1 MTTWPE
7 PIAKLGFFC
16 THCSFALDATRLISM
31 RNALISGA
39 GIAGATAAYWLSKA
53 GFQVTV
59 IEQGQDIRSSGSPV
73 DVRGA
78 AVEVAERM
86 GVMAQIRAA
95 DTRVRDMVFVNSR
108 GRVVSR
114 VNMRSTWA
122 DSGDVELSRGELAAI
137 LRDAVPDDVE
147 FQFGNSV
154 TALAQDADGV
164 IADFASGPA
173 RRFDVV
179 IGADGAH
186 SGVRALAF
194 GPEADYLKHLGVY
207 VATLPL
213 DDETGSDLVMYNTPG
228 RAVAIHPAGGHPGA
242 AFMFLSPQIPQFD
255 HRDVDQHKRLLCDA
269 YAGAGWRVPELLDRV
284 RAADELYFDSVSRIQ
299 VPAWSRGRIG
309 LVGDAAS
316 CVSLFGD
323 GSSLAMIGAFTLAD
337 SLIDDI
343 PEGLRTYEVRHRP
356 QRTAKENSVA
366 YATRLLIPATSTG
379 IAVRNLAMRL
389 MPVVNA
395 AKLYSSRK
403 SANSSQPEYRF
414 GETRWE

>member
-1 MTTWPE
+1 
-7 PIAKLGFFC
+7 
-16 THCSFALDATRLISM
+16 M
-31 RNALISGA
+31 RQALISGA
-39 GIAGATAAYWLSKA
+39 GIAGATTAYWLAKA

-59 IEQGQDIRSSGSPV
+59 AEQARDIRSSGSPV

-95 DTRVRDMVFVNSR
+95 DTRVRDLVFVNSQ

-114 VNMRSTWA
+114 VNMRTTWA
-122 DSGDVELSRGELAAI
+122 ESGDVELSRGELAAI
-137 LRDAVPDDVE
+137 LRDAVPGEVE

-164 IADFASGPA
+164 TAEFASGPV

-213 DDETGSDLVMYNTPG
+213 DGETATELILYNTPG

-242 AFMFLSPQIPQFD
+242 AFMFRAPQIPQFD
-255 HRDVDQHKRLLCDA
+255 HRDLEQHKRLLCDA

-284 RAADELYFDSVSRIQ
+284 RAADDDLYFDSVSRIQ
-299 VPAWSRGRIG
+299 VPTWSRGRIG

-337 SLIDDI
+337 SLNGDI
-343 PEGLRTYEVRHRP
+343 PAGLRAYEARHRP
-356 QRTAKENSVA
+356 QRAVKENSVA
-366 YATRLLIPATSTG
+366 YATRLLIPATSAG
-379 IAVRNLAMRL
+379 IAIRNAAMRL
-389 MPVVNA
+389 MPLVNA
-395 AKLYSSRK
+395 AQRLGIPRGKWHSR
-403 SANSSQPEYRF
+403 STISRVAE
-414 GETRWE
+414 

>member
-1 MTTWPE
+1 
-7 PIAKLGFFC
+7 
-16 THCSFALDATRLISM
+16 M
-31 RNALISGA
+31 RQALISGA
-39 GIAGATAAYWLSKA
+39 GIAGATAAYWLAKA

-59 IEQGQDIRSSGSPV
+59 VEQARDMRSSGSPV

-78 AVEVAERM
+78 AVEVAQRM
-86 GVMAQIRAA
+86 GVMARISAA

-122 DSGDVELSRGELAAI
+122 ESGDVELSRGELAAI

-154 TALAQDADGV
+154 TALAQDGDGV
-164 IADFASGPA
+164 TADFASGPA

-194 GPEADYLKHLGVY
+194 GPETDYLKHLGVY
-207 VATLPL
+207 IATLPL
-213 DDETGSDLVMYNTPG
+213 DGETGRDLVMYNTPG

-242 AFMFLSPQIPQFD
+242 AFMFRAPQIPQFD
-255 HRDVDQHKRLLCDA
+255 HRDIDQHKRLICDA

-284 RAADELYFDSVSRIQ
+284 RAADDLYFDSVSRIQ
-299 VPAWSRGRIG
+299 VPTWSRGRIG

-337 SLIDDI
+337 SLTGDI
-343 PEGLRTYEVRHRP
+343 PAGLRTYEVRHRP
-356 QRTAKENSVA
+356 QRAAKENSVA
-366 YATRLLIPATSTG
+366 YATRLLIPATSAG
-379 IAVRNLAMRL
+379 IAIRNVAMHL
-389 MPVVNA
+389 MPLVNA
-395 AKLYSSRK
+395 A
-403 SANSSQPEYRF
+403 QRF
-414 GETRWE
+414 GIPRGKWHSRSSISRADDRNFQFAGTSAE

>member
-1 MTTWPE
+1 
-7 PIAKLGFFC
+7 
-16 THCSFALDATRLISM
+16 M
-31 RNALISGA
+31 RQALISGA
-39 GIAGATAAYWLSKA
+39 GIAGATAAYWLAKA

-59 IEQGQDIRSSGSPV
+59 VEQAQDMRSSGSPV

-78 AVEVAERM
+78 AVEVAQRM
-86 GVMAQIRAA
+86 GVMARISAA

-108 GRVVSR
+108 GRVVPR

-122 DSGDVELSRGELAAI
+122 ESGDVELSRGELAAI

-154 TALAQDADGV
+154 TALAQDAGGV
-164 IADFASGPA
+164 TADFASGPA

-186 SGVRALAF
+186 SSVRALAF
-194 GPEADYLKHLGVY
+194 GPETDYLKHLGVY

-213 DDETGSDLVMYNTPG
+213 DCETGTDLVMYNTPG

-242 AFMFLSPQIPQFD
+242 AFMFRAPQIPQFD
-255 HRDVDQHKRLLCDA
+255 HRDIDQHKRLICDA

-284 RAADELYFDSVSRIQ
+284 RAADDLYFDSVSRIQ
-299 VPAWSRGRIG
+299 VPTWSRGRIG

-337 SLIDDI
+337 SLTGDI
-343 PEGLRTYEVRHRP
+343 PAGLRTYEVRHRP
-356 QRTAKENSVA
+356 QRAAKENSVA
-366 YATRLLIPATSTG
+366 YATRLLIPATSAG
-379 IAVRNLAMRL
+379 IAIRNVAMHL
-389 MPVVNA
+389 MPLVNA
-395 AKLYSSRK
+395 AQRVGIPRGKWHSRSSISRADDRNFQFAGT
-403 SANSSQPEYRF
+403 SAE
-414 GETRWE
+414 

>member
-1 MTTWPE
+1 
-7 PIAKLGFFC
+7 
-16 THCSFALDATRLISM
+16 M
-31 RNALISGA
+31 RQALISGA
-39 GIAGATAAYWLSKA
+39 GIAGATAAYWLAKA

-59 IEQGQDIRSSGSPV
+59 VEQARDMRSSGSPV

-78 AVEVAERM
+78 AVEVAQRM
-86 GVMAQIRAA
+86 GVMARISAA

-122 DSGDVELSRGELAAI
+122 ESGDVELSRGELAAI

-154 TALAQDADGV
+154 TALAQDGEGV
-164 IADFASGPA
+164 TADFASGPA

-194 GPEADYLKHLGVY
+194 GPETDYLKHLGVY
-207 VATLPL
+207 IATLPL
-213 DDETGSDLVMYNTPG
+213 DGETGRDLVMYNTPG

-242 AFMFLSPQIPQFD
+242 AFMFRAPQIPQFD
-255 HRDVDQHKRLLCDA
+255 HRDIDQHKRLICDA

-284 RAADELYFDSVSRIQ
+284 RAADDLYFDSVSRIQ
-299 VPAWSRGRIG
+299 VPTWSRGRIG

-337 SLIDDI
+337 SLTGDI
-343 PEGLRTYEVRHRP
+343 PAGLRKYEVRHRP
-356 QRTAKENSVA
+356 QRAAKENSVA
-366 YATRLLIPATSTG
+366 YATRLLIPATSAG
-379 IAVRNLAMRL
+379 IAIRNVAMHL
-389 MPVVNA
+389 MPLVNA
-395 AKLYSSRK
+395 AQRVGIPRGKWHSRSSISRADDREFHFAGT
-403 SANSSQPEYRF
+403 SAE
-414 GETRWE
+414 

>member
-1 MTTWPE
+1 
-7 PIAKLGFFC
+7 
-16 THCSFALDATRLISM
+16 M
-31 RNALISGA
+31 RQALISGA
-39 GIAGATAAYWLSKA
+39 GIAGATAAYWLAKA

-59 IEQGQDIRSSGSPV
+59 VEQARDMRSSGSPV
-73 DVRGA
+73 DVRGTA
-78 AVEVAERM
+78 AEVAERM
-86 GVMAQIRAA
+86 GVMAQISAA

-122 DSGDVELSRGELAAI
+122 ESGDVELSRGELAAI

-154 TALAQDADGV
+154 TALAQDGDGV
-164 IADFASGPA
+164 TADFASGPA

-194 GPEADYLKHLGVY
+194 GPETDYLKHLGVY
-207 VATLPL
+207 IATLPL
-213 DDETGSDLVMYNTPG
+213 DGETGRDLVMYNTPG

-242 AFMFLSPQIPQFD
+242 AFMFRAPQIPQFD
-255 HRDVDQHKRLLCDA
+255 HRDIDQHKRLICDA

-284 RAADELYFDSVSRIQ
+284 RAADDLYFDSVSRIQ
-299 VPAWSRGRIG
+299 VPTWSRGRIG

-337 SLIDDI
+337 SLTGDI
-343 PEGLRTYEVRHRP
+343 PAGLRTYEVRHRP
-356 QRTAKENSVA
+356 QRAAKENSVA
-366 YATRLLIPATSTG
+366 YATRLLIPATSAG
-379 IAVRNLAMRL
+379 IAIRNVAMHL
-389 MPVVNA
+389 MPLVNA
-395 AKLYSSRK
+395 A
-403 SANSSQPEYRF
+403 QRF
-414 GETRWE
+414 GIPRGKWHSRSSISRADDRNFQFAGTSAE

>member
-1 MTTWPE
+1 
-7 PIAKLGFFC
+7 
-16 THCSFALDATRLISM
+16 M
-31 RNALISGA
+31 RSVLISGA
-39 GIAGATAAYWLSKA
+39 GIAGATAAYWLAKA

-59 IEQGQDIRSSGSPV
+59 VEQAQDMRSSGSPV

-86 GVMAQIRAA
+86 GVMERIRAA

-108 GRVVSR
+108 GHVVSR
-114 VNMRSTWA
+114 VNMRTAWA
-122 DSGDVELSRGELAAI
+122 ESGDVELSRGELAAI
-137 LRDAVPDDVE
+137 LRGAVPGDVE

-154 TALAQDADGV
+154 TALTPDADGV
-164 IADFASGPA
+164 TAEFVSGPA

-194 GPEADYLKHLGVY
+194 GPETNYLKHLGVY
-207 VATLPL
+207 IATLPL
-213 DDETGSDLVMYNTPG
+213 DGETGTDLVMYNTPG

-242 AFMFLSPQIPQFD
+242 AFMFRAPQIPQFD
-255 HRDVDQHKRLLCDA
+255 HRDVEQHKRLLCDA

-284 RAADELYFDSVSRIQ
+284 RSADDLYFDSVSRID
-299 VPAWSRGRIG
+299 VPTWSRGRVG

-337 SLIDDI
+337 ALTGDI
-343 PEGLRTYEVRHRP
+343 PAGLRTYEARHRP
-356 QRTAKENSVA
+356 QRAAKENSVA
-366 YATRLLIPATSTG
+366 YARRLLIPATSAG
-379 IAVRNLAMRL
+379 IAVRNVAMYL

-395 AKLYSSRK
+395 AARLGVPRGKWHSRSPKRHSSRET
-403 SANSSQPEYRF
+403 SRTGLLEYSF
-414 GETRWE
+414 GKTR